1 VGEPLKRIYKASQEK
16 KRIFLPGCRF
26 GFVFFTSPH
35 PNLYFSNQLTCVIA
49 SCWLLLFLL
58 FVCLCLLHGRN
69 QSAVTTTIYASSSAL
84 MKHNTHSSVE
94 EVDRPISV
102 QVW

>member
-1 VGEPLKRIYKASQEK
+1 MRAGFKRDAQQRLQRTRRERASLLSLRGQPLKRIYKASQEK

-49 SCWLLLFLL
+49 SC
-58 FVCLCLLHGRN
+58 
-69 QSAVTTTIYASSSAL
+69 
-84 MKHNTHSSVE
+84 
-94 EVDRPISV
+94 
-102 QVW
+102 